1 VLTRLAVSRH
11 LNPGPHPNVMPLI
24 DCGYDRPTGR
34 FIIVTEWMDGLSLRD
49 HIRIQTNPVPE
60 KVNALKISL
69 PCLPTC
75 LLREIHTPLQLCTRR
90 PELPRHRGC
99 LDPA

>member
-1 VLTRLAVSRH
+1 VKARSIPLQRHALLTRLAVSPH

-60 KVNALKISL
+60 QVDALMTK
-69 PCLPTC
+69 T
-75 LLREIHTPLQLCTRR
+75 T
-90 PELPRHRGC
+90 
-99 LDPA
+99 A